1 MNWFKEKFKG
11 RDNNLNKL
19 RDFVG
24 LINKNNGF
32 HPEEKPNIGEL
43 VALIASETSEML
55 EADRINKHSDINI
68 FNERMDE
75 IMDSLNPNLYYEES
89 QNRMKIVFKQQF
101 KNHIKEGLE
110 AELVDCLIRCFDTA
124 YRLNIDLD
132 RLFDL
137 ITYHN
142 SIRGSKHNKLY

>member
-1 MNWFKEKFKG
+1 MTLNEY
-11 RDNNLNKL
+11 RDKIGIVNSK
-19 RDFVG
+19 
-24 LINKNNGF
+24 NGF
-32 HPEEKPNIGEL
+32 HEKEINIGEL

-55 EADRINKHSDINI
+55 EADRINRHSDIETFEKRYSEIINST
-68 FNERMDE
+68 NGEVSEERRV
-75 IMDSLNPNLYYEES
+75 
-89 QNRMKIVFKQQF
+89 QVFKQQF

-132 RLFDL
+132 VLFNL

-142 SIRGSKHNKLY
+142 SIRGFKHGKNY

>member
-1 MNWFKEKFKG
+1 MKQN
-11 RDNNLNKL
+11 RSLNEL

-24 LINKNNGF
+24 GINAANGF
-32 HPEEKPNIGEL
+32 HPEGKPNIGEL

-55 EADRINKHSDINI
+55 EADRVNRHSDIEA
-68 FNERMDE
+68 FSSRMSD
-75 IMDSLNPNLYYEES
+75 IRGSMNPNLTKEQREVRDIQAY
-89 QNRMKIVFKQQF
+89 KQQF

-124 YRLNIDLD
+124 FRLNIDLD
-132 RLFDL
+132 ILFDL

-142 SIRGSKHNKLY
+142 SVRGYKHGKNY